1 MLCSGSCN
9 ASTSLLREPP
19 VPPPSPCPG
28 MPSERPGCGSG
39 GEGRIPFC
47 RCRVIY
53 DMRESHCLDSSC
65 IFSEGFAS
73 LPRPPLCCCY
83 CTVAMG
89 LLPVPRLC
97 GAVPGR
103 AARRPGP
110 ICTPSPLPQPSRPTC
125 RGPGNGALGPSK
137 FTATGGIQLPE
148 GRGGVGGQR
157 DLGRLAPF
165 SLPFQRRQCPRCIQ
179 IPRPFLLLT
188 SAHINKLPHRAS
200 VEQSVP

>member
-1 MLCSGSCN
+1 MSGPI
-9 ASTSLLREPP
+9 L
-19 VPPPSPCPG
+19 
-28 MPSERPGCGSG
+28 
-39 GEGRIPFC
+39 
-47 RCRVIY
+47 Y
-53 DMRESHCLDSSC
+53 
-65 IFSEGFAS
+65 FSEGFAS
-73 LPRPPLCCCY
+73 LPRPPLCSRY

-97 GAVPGR
+97 GQCRGGLP
-103 AARRPGP
+103 AAAGP
-110 ICTPSPLPQPSRPTC
+110 IWSPEPAAAAQPPGGPADVPRAWEWGFRPIQVHGH
-125 RGPGNGALGPSK
+125 RRHSAAGGAG
-137 FTATGGIQLPE
+137 
-148 GRGGVGGQR
+148 GGQR

>member
-1 MLCSGSCN
+1 MLWAGSCD

-19 VPPPSPCPG
+19 VSPPSPCPG

-65 IFSEGFAS
+65 IFPRA
-73 LPRPPLCCCY
+73 LPLFPDPRCAAA
-83 CTVAMG
+83 TVRLLWGCSPCRGYAGQSRGG
-89 LLPVPRLC
+89 LPAGPDPSVPRARC
-97 GAVPGR
+97 RSP
-103 AARRPGP
+103 AARRAEGLGMGLWAH
-110 ICTPSPLPQPSRPTC
+110 PSSRPPEAFSC
-125 RGPGNGALGPSK
+125 R
-137 FTATGGIQLPE
+137 
-148 GRGGVGGQR
+148 RGGGGQR